1 MVELLLPP
9 HEIEGVFL
17 ADVSVF
23 GEKFDMLD
31 LQVEIEVFELIEP
44 KSAHFKIFGQ
54 FSDLFPFIPQVV
66 DQGLDELFLLIVC
79 LFLLLNLGLEAID
92 D

>member
-31 LQVEIEVFELIEP
+31 L
-44 KSAHFKIFGQ
+44 
-54 FSDLFPFIPQVV
+54 
-66 DQGLDELFLLIVC
+66 
-79 LFLLLNLGLEAID
+79 
-92 D
+92 